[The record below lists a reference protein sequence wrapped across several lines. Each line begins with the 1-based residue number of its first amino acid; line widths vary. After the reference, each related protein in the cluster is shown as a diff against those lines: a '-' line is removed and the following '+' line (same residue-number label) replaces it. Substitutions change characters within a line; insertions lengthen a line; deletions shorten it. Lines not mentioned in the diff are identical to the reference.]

1 MRKEP
6 IKLFDSV
13 ALLKDLQ
20 EHELVFGQAGTV
32 VEFLK
37 NDVFEVEFAN
47 KKGETIAEIALKAED
62 LMLLHCEK
70 EATS

>member
-13 ALLKDLQ
+13 ALLKDLR
-20 EHELVFGQAGTV
+20 EHELVFGQVGTV
-32 VEFLK
+32 VEILK
-37 NDVFEVEFAN
+37 KDVFEVEFAN

-62 LMLLHCEK
+62 LMLLHYEK

>member
-13 ALLKDLQ
+13 ALLKDLR
-20 EHELVFGQAGTV
+20 EHELVFGQVGTV
-32 VEFLK
+32 VEILK
-37 NDVFEVEFAN
+37 KDVFEVEFAN

-62 LMLLHCEK
+62 LMLLPDEK